1 MWGKRGKER
10 SERHVQ
16 RMERIVVRNY
26 FRGARLVGCFQRGM
40 NVLEHFGPIKETAC
54 LFKRDIQFARLF
66 EKFLKKKKKGKEK
79 EKEKISLSER
89 RANVFG
95 IESGVVGGWV
105 VTAWKRWIMIHG
117 ESSLFNRVIF
127 CSSFGN

>member
-1 MWGKRGKER
+1 M
-10 SERHVQ
+10 
-16 RMERIVVRNY
+16 
-26 FRGARLVGCFQRGM
+26 
-40 NVLEHFGPIKETAC
+40 LEHFGPIKEAAC

-79 EKEKISLSER
+79 EKGKISLSER

>member
-66 EKFLKKKKKGKEK
+66 EKFLKKRKRKRKR
-79 EKEKISLSER
+79 ER
-89 RANVFG
+89 KNIAFRASSKC
-95 IESGVVGGWV
+95 IWYREWGGWRLGSDCMEEV
-105 VTAWKRWIMIHG
+105 DYDSRRIK
-117 ESSLFNRVIF
+117 
-127 CSSFGN
+127 SFQPSYFL